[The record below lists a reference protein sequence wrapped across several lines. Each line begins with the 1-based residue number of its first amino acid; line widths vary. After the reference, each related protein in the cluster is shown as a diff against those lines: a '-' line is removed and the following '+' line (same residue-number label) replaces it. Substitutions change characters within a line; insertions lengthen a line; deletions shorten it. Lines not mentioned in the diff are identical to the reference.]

1 MNAHSKHSAQASISL
16 YSMRGKSW
24 SYYQKHV
31 ANLIGESGGWTP
43 TKSLYYSTKIDLD
56 FERIVR

>member
-31 ANLIGESGGWTP
+31 ANLIGESGGVENTQP
-43 TKSLYYSTKIDLD
+43 HLLYLYFRFLT
-56 FERIVR
+56 IVR